1 MGMARRDTGKRR
13 SGLQKTI
20 DNARAGGAALSRVRG
35 EKNLKTLSRR
45 KRRALDAQEPGAIVI
60 FDKPR
65 RGSVKGSRALEVVY
79 KAPLAWDS
87 DVRKLVRWV
96 QMRAAQHFRSALA
109 RQVEPSGRR
118 KLPPPSK
125 AKDTNKLYG
134 IETGQ
139 LAALWRVE
147 PVQGS
152 SVLAKGKVKTA
163 NSHKGAILF
172 VTQANKR
179 GVELVSAE
187 GEAAAVISAAMAE
200 WMAACFGDGVATPP
214 NMRYTTK
221 ARLPEV
227 EGTTI

>member
-1 MGMARRDTGKRR
+1 M
-13 SGLQKTI
+13 
-20 DNARAGGAALSRVRG
+20 GAARMSAGRGGGVGNLRVRG
-35 EKNLKTLSRR
+35 DRNISNLSKR
-45 KRRALDAQEPGAIVI
+45 KRRVLDAQDPGAIVI
-60 FDKPR
+60 FDRPR
-65 RGSVKGSRALEVVY
+65 RGGSRGRALEVVY

-139 LAALWRVE
+139 LASLWRIE

-152 SVLAKGKVKTA
+152 SVMARGKVKTA

-200 WMAACFGDGVATPP
+200 WMAACFGDGVATPSS
-214 NMRYTTK
+214 MRYNTR

-227 EGTTI
+227 EGTAI